1 MRDGEQLVTA
11 LGKLQKGVVGKYK
24 LEQIERGKINVN
36 QPIESQIEG
45 LEDILAM
52 ADIEDA
58 KQKYINSTKDT
69 HGHYPL
75 DIETKIAEFETAQ
88 NDPLK
93 YPQYFKEGDRFFDD
107 SGVEYV
113 LHNGEWRE
121 R

>member
-1 MRDGEQLVTA
+1 MLKNIQKNKDKWPNIIQANLPHKLQSAAIRDSDVRSYMRDGEQLVTA

-75 DIETKIAEFETAQ
+75 DIETKIA
-88 NDPLK
+88 
-93 YPQYFKEGDRFFDD
+93 
-107 SGVEYV
+107 
-113 LHNGEWRE
+113 
-121 R
+121 